1 MNNLHELMEASHNKH
16 AQDMNAGIYCILIM
30 RKKFSTVFTC
40 YGHKNFKCLE
50 QSVFLLKILSLPLFH
65 SYS

>member
-30 RKKFSTVFTC
+30 RKDFQPCSHVMVIKTLNVW
-40 YGHKNFKCLE
+40 NN
-50 QSVFLLKILSLPLFH
+50 QSF
-65 SYS
+65 Y